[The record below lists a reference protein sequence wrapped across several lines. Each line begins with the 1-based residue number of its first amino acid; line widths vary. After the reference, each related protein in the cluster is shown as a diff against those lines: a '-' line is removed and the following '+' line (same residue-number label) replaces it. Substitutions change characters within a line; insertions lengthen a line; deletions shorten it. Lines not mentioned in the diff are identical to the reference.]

1 MFKIKKEKVVKN
13 MKKINEI
20 LRGYNY
26 VQVRMGENDV
36 REVLDK
42 YLEEKFGLKN
52 MSYYFYID
60 N

>member
-1 MFKIKKEKVVKN
+1 

-36 REVLDK
+36 RELRTAK
-42 YLEEKFGLKN
+42 
-52 MSYYFYID
+52 
-60 N
+60 